1 MRIESIMRRQVI
13 TASPTTTIGEALQL
27 LRENKIRHLP
37 VVEQERLVG
46 ILSDRDLREALPSI
60 LLPKKDDETIFGK
73 PVSEIMKRQVLTAHP
88 LDFIEDAAVQIYESK
103 VGSLPV
109 VEGNRLVGIIT
120 ESDLFN
126 SLIELFGVNKPSSH
140 IEVEVDDRVGM
151 LAEVSQVFRE
161 AQINVSSIVVF
172 PGSKPAKKS
181 LVFRAQTID
190 PRPIVQKLRDHGFTV
205 IAPGEGGTSH

>member
-73 PVSEIMKRQVLTAHP
+73 PVSEIMKRQVLTALRWISSRMRP
-88 LDFIEDAAVQIYESK
+88 CRSTNPKLGRFPSWKETAWLAS
-103 VGSLPV
+103 SR
-109 VEGNRLVGIIT
+109 NRICST
-120 ESDLFN
+120 
-126 SLIELFGVNKPSSH
+126 
-140 IEVEVDDRVGM
+140 
-151 LAEVSQVFRE
+151 A
-161 AQINVSSIVVF
+161 
-172 PGSKPAKKS
+172 
-181 LVFRAQTID
+181 
-190 PRPIVQKLRDHGFTV
+190 
-205 IAPGEGGTSH
+205 